1 MSGFFYEIVDNA
13 VYRKDKEVMADLYD
27 MKLLIHLE
35 TWCADQLES
44 VSTPYDVACYIIR
57 DLFDE
62 SSNFPSK
69 FIQYIQDTCKQ
80 GPDEKEEEEEEVEQE
95 VE

>member
-1 MSGFFYEIVDNA
+1 MSGFFYELVDKA
-13 VYRKDKEVMADLYD
+13 VIYDNKEIMADLYD

-44 VSTPYDVACYIIR
+44 VSTPYNVACYIIR

-69 FIQYIQDTCKQ
+69 FIQYIQVTCEPK
-80 GPDEKEEEEEEVEQE
+80 PDKNEE
-95 VE
+95 